1 MGINLVMTGNRTK
14 SRSELNRPGGG
25 QRTARPKVPV
35 CHAAVRWLRRTALT
49 LLCLTGLLPAG
60 QAAAG
65 VSVFDQVTTPTK
77 PFYLKLRTH
86 RGLLAM
92 GGVRGAFWIDAQ
104 KVGEVLTGADGYGFL
119 KYTATTAGEFTITAR
134 TDAGQAEGR
143 LMVIAPSAP
152 TVLFEVEA
160 LAWRTLVSQR
170 DTAAQH
176 VMHQIAE
183 NYKIVYLCGL
193 IGKTATRELLRTRN
207 FPESA
212 VLVGKDRDQF
222 ARLERRGVRLY
233 AVVGSPA
240 VVSAAK
246 RHCARRFSFEAQA
259 DAHLV
264 KSWEDLLDQLDQQ
277 TEAP

>member
-1 MGINLVMTGNRTK
+1 MAGNLKKHRF
-14 SRSELNRPGGG
+14 ELNRPGGG
-25 QRTARPKVPV
+25 PY
-35 CHAAVRWLRRTALT
+35 AANPRVSLCGAALRSLTRTALS
-49 LLCLTGLLPAG
+49 LLCLTALLPAA

-65 VSVFDQVTTPTK
+65 VSVFDQVTTANK
-77 PFYLKLRTH
+77 PFYLKIRTH

-92 GGVRGAFWIDAQ
+92 GGIRGTFWIDAQ
-104 KVGEVLTGADGYGFL
+104 KVGDVLTGADGYGFL
-119 KYTATTAGEFTITAR
+119 QYTATTAGDFTITAR
-134 TDAGQAEGR
+134 TEAGQAEGR

-160 LAWRTLVSQR
+160 LAWRALVSQR
-170 DTAAQH
+170 DAVAQR
-176 VMHQIAE
+176 VMQQMAE
-183 NYKIVYLCGL
+183 SYTIVYLCGM
-193 IGKTATRELLRTRN
+193 IGKTAARELIRTKN

-246 RHCARRFSFEAQA
+246 KHCARRFSFEAQA
-259 DAHLV
+259 DARFV
-264 KSWEDLLDQLDQQ
+264 KNWEDLLDQFDQQ
-277 TEAP
+277 AEQQ